1 MNKNNRLDKL
11 EGEARSDDVFIRVLF
26 EDDLTGLYSDS
37 FEDDAEWT
45 SKEDAIKNYPKDKM
59 IRVPGISESNI

>member
-11 EGEARSDDVFIRVLF
+11 EGEARSDDVFIRVLYR
-26 EDDLTGLYSDS
+26 DGDLYSDS

-45 SKEDAIKNYPKDKM
+45 SKEDAIRNYPKDKM
-59 IRVPGISESNI
+59 IKVPGISESNI